1 MRPPRRPNIRS
12 IHGHR
17 LRVQRKPRSDR
28 IDLQHESLHRYF
40 WRHSDERD
48 RLPINIS
55 ELAALLNVGYT
66 VANDVVIAMREE
78 GRIRAVAWKKI
89 RIRVYQISDPDEWH
103 PRRPATHALAASEPV
118 WG

>member
-12 IHGHR
+12 VYGPR
-17 LRVQRKPRSDR
+17 PRRKPRSDR
-28 IDLQHESLHRYF
+28 IDLNHESLHRYF

-48 RLPINIS
+48 RLPIYIA
-55 ELAALLNVGYT
+55 ELAELLGVGYE
-66 VANDVVIAMREE
+66 VANNVVIAMRNE

-89 RIRVYQISDPDEWH
+89 RIRVYQISDPDEWR
-103 PRRPATHALAASEPV
+103 PRKPETHALAATEPV